1 MSGHKEEVFV
11 ATEAVDGSILG
22 MLLLETN
29 CVPLSPLLKAGEE
42 DVDLESTN
50 AVEDSF
56 CPF

>member
-11 ATEAVDGSILG
+11 ATEAVDGSTLG

-42 DVDLESTN
+42 DVDFESTSV
-50 AVEDSF
+50 AEDSF